1 MEINYSAIQN
11 RSKELECFK
20 GYLPSIIQMLINYDN
35 YLNFL
40 RKEGLFDNLS
50 IQLAKSRHYSRAKR
64 ENEFMEW
71 INDNPEY
78 KDFII
83 E

>member
-50 IQLAKSRHYSRAKR
+50 I
-64 ENEFMEW
+64 
-71 INDNPEY
+71 
-78 KDFII
+78 
-83 E
+83 